1 MKLRRTRA
9 LTGVAI
15 GAALVLAMTGCST
28 AGAGGGSAT
37 TTTSSYMVAKKT
49 GPLLIGFSNS
59 FAGNSWRTQMIA
71 ELKYAVDT
79 KLKGDVSKL
88 TITDANN
95 SVSSQLSQINDL
107 VTSGIDI
114 LMIDAASA
122 TALNGAIERAQKQ
135 GVLVVSFDNA
145 ATSKAGIVVNPS
157 QEEFGRA
164 GGEFLAKQLKKG
176 DTVFTLDGAAG
187 SPVSEERLAGA
198 KKALDAAGISI
209 VASAATDWDQA
220 KAQAATANLISAHPS
235 IAGIYSQG
243 GAATLGALNALQ
255 QRGIPL
261 VPIPAE
267 GYNGFLKVWKKLKD
281 EKGFASVAPSQP
293 PSLSVTALEIAIKA
307 IRGEDPGQ
315 APKTDLPVITQDTL
329 EKYVRP
335 DLSDSLWLPTSLP
348 ESILQK
354 LYKQ

>member
-1 MKLRRTRA
+1 MPRASDWPVPFFSWMLTLRGYLSAQWRCRLCPMLGADDCQESVHSQHQPIRNTYEKVDPTMKLRRTRA

-157 QEEFGRA
+157 QEEFGRV
-164 GGEFLAKQLKKG
+164 GGQFLAKQLKKG
-176 DTVFTLDGAAG
+176 D
-187 SPVSEERLAGA
+187 
-198 KKALDAAGISI
+198 
-209 VASAATDWDQA
+209 
-220 KAQAATANLISAHPS
+220 
-235 IAGIYSQG
+235 
-243 GAATLGALNALQ
+243 
-255 QRGIPL
+255 
-261 VPIPAE
+261 
-267 GYNGFLKVWKKLKD
+267 
-281 EKGFASVAPSQP
+281 
-293 PSLSVTALEIAIKA
+293 
-307 IRGEDPGQ
+307 
-315 APKTDLPVITQDTL
+315 
-329 EKYVRP
+329 
-335 DLSDSLWLPTSLP
+335 
-348 ESILQK
+348 
-354 LYKQ
+354 